1 MKIQP
6 PVRVTRT
13 YLQTL
18 AGTPDEVFPLLC
30 PVREVDWA
38 SGWDPGLVLSRSG
51 FAEPDCVFTT
61 TEEGGREA
69 VWIVT
74 EHDPGNHI
82 VEMLKVVPGH
92 VMTRLGIALRPR
104 GPAQSHAEVTYSW
117 TALSADGEEFVRGQ
131 TEETWTKF
139 MREWEDELNTF
150 LRGARGV
157 H

>member
-1 MKIQP
+1 VKIQP

-30 PVREVDWA
+30 PVREAEWA
-38 SGWDPGLVLSRSG
+38 SGWDPRLVLSRSG
-51 FAEPDCVFTT
+51 FVEFDCVFTT
-61 TEEGGREA
+61 EDSGREA

-74 EHDPGNHI
+74 EHDSSAHL

-92 VMTRLGIALRPR
+92 TVTRLRISLRPR
-104 GPAQSHAEVTYSW
+104 GPAQSHAEITYSW
-117 TALSADGEEFVRGQ
+117 TALSAEGESFVQGR
-131 TEETWTKF
+131 TEQAWAAF
-139 MREWEDELNTF
+139 MREWEEELNTF
-150 LRGARGV
+150 LRATRAA